1 MNATTPAAR
10 TEGQRPWFWILLG
23 GIALGTLD
31 MLFAWAFWVP
41 QGVPPLRIFQSIAA
55 GLYGEASFG
64 MGATTVWVGAVC
76 HYAIATVMVAVYY
89 AVSRFW
95 PALIRKPCFF
105 GLPYGVVLYLA
116 MNLVVLPLSAA
127 GAPSFKNTA
136 WVVSSVVMH
145 AVFGVMCALFS
156 RRAARG

>member
-1 MNATTPAAR
+1 MNATPAAR
-10 TEGQRPWFWILLG
+10 ADSHRPWLWILLG

-41 QGVPPLRIFQSIAA
+41 KGVPALRIFQSIAA

-64 MGATTVWVGAVC
+64 MGATTVWVGALC
-76 HYAIATVMVAVYY
+76 HYFIATAMVAVYY

-95 PALIRKPCFF
+95 PALIRKPYFF
-105 GLPYGVVLYLA
+105 GLPYGVALYLA

-127 GAPSFKNTA
+127 GMPSFKNTA
-136 WVVSSVVMH
+136 WVACSIVMH
-145 AVFGVMCALFS
+145 AVFGVICALFA

>member
-1 MNATTPAAR
+1 MNAIHAA
-10 TEGQRPWFWILLG
+10 QADHPRPWRWLLLG

-31 MLFAWAFWVP
+31 LLFAWAFWMP
-41 QGVPPLRIFQSIAA
+41 QGVPPLRILQSIAA
-55 GLYGEASFG
+55 GAFGDASFT
-64 MGATTVWVGAVC
+64 MGGTSMALGAFF
-76 HYAIATVMVAVYY
+76 HYFIATAMVAIYY

-95 PALIRKPCFF
+95 PALIRKPYFF

-127 GAPSFKNTA
+127 GMPSFKNTA

-145 AVFGVMCALFS
+145 AVFGVICALFA

>member
-1 MNATTPAAR
+1 MNATTTAPSASH
-10 TEGQRPWFWILLG
+10 RPWRWILLG

-31 MLFAWAFWVP
+31 ILFAWAFWVP

-64 MGATTVWVGAVC
+64 MGATSAWVGALC
-76 HYAIATVMVAVYY
+76 HYFIATVMVWVYY

-95 PALIRKPCFF
+95 PTLIRKPYAF
-105 GLPYGVVLYLA
+105 GLPYGVALYLA
-116 MNLVVLPLSAA
+116 MTMVVLPLSAA
-127 GAPSFKNTA
+127 GPPSFKNTA

-145 AVFGVMCALFS
+145 AVFGVICALFA
-156 RRAARG
+156 RRAART